1 MPAHTPSEPGQIRLD
16 DSAWERL
23 KADYRHLHSHPELSM
38 QEHRTA
44 DFIAAALQEVGIEP
58 LRCGGTGVVGVLRN
72 GAGPTVAFRA
82 DTDGLPIEEETGLS
96 YASRARGTLPDG
108 TEVPVMHG
116 CGHDVHTACLLGAVR
131 FLCDERSRWS
141 GTLIVI
147 FQPGEE
153 TAAGAQ
159 AMVADGL
166 WDQVPQPEVVL
177 GQHVMP
183 IPTGEVRH
191 IAGHAMALA
200 DSWKVT
206 LRGQQSHA
214 SQPQSSIDP
223 VVLGAHIVTRL
234 QTVVSREL
242 DARRSAVVTVGT
254 FHAGL
259 KENIIPAEA
268 ELTLNIRSLD
278 EDTRAHVLR
287 AVRRIIEAEAAAS
300 AAPAPIVEEL
310 SSFPL
315 LTNAPDRTDSVV
327 RALCD
332 ELGSEKVIESEP
344 LMGSE
349 DFGTLPAAAGVPGVY
364 WYFGGPE
371 AEVLAEV
378 DAPVNHSPRF
388 APAEEGTLDT
398 GVRAAVAAMLRT
410 LSHG

>member
-1 MPAHTPSEPGQIRLD
+1 
-16 DSAWERL
+16 
-23 KADYRHLHSHPELSM
+23 
-38 QEHRTA
+38 
-44 DFIAAALQEVGIEP
+44 
-58 LRCGGTGVVGVLRN
+58 
-72 GAGPTVAFRA
+72 
-82 DTDGLPIEEETGLS
+82 
-96 YASRARGTLPDG
+96 
-108 TEVPVMHG
+108 MHG

-254 FHAGL
+254 FYAGL

-349 DFGTLPAAAGVPGVY
+349 DFGTLPAAAGAPGVY

-371 AEVLAEV
+371 AEVLAEA